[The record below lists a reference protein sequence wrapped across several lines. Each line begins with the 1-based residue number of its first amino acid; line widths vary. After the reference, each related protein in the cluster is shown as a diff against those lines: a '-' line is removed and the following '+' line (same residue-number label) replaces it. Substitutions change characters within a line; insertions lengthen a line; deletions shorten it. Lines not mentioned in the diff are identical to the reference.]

1 VIDFPK
7 ESACADVLL
16 GMQPNIFQISQARK
30 QENAARRAAAQAN
43 VELCT
48 YLLEQARQ
56 RGQAA
61 IDWPEYFR
69 NAYMVD

>member
-1 VIDFPK
+1 MQRNIL
-7 ESACADVLL
+7 ADIAVSVAL
-16 GMQPNIFQISQARK
+16 SQARK

-43 VELCT
+43 PELVAC
-48 YLLEQARQ
+48 LLERSKQ
-56 RGQAA
+56 RGQSE